1 MGCGCGWAVRC
12 SRDNEDKPRGP
23 GGGRRQRGSV
33 VLSFHNDTIKRII
46 RDHCLLNSLH
56 SAAARG
62 LILMTMKAGEAAR
75 TGAKSRSGGGA
86 RNVFILIMVS
96 KILAAAAPPLPLL
109 VDVFWMTAGG
119 GYLYNQY
126 SLVHNSISFTRHQF
140 VS

>member
-1 MGCGCGWAVRC
+1 
-12 SRDNEDKPRGP
+12 
-23 GGGRRQRGSV
+23 
-33 VLSFHNDTIKRII
+33 
-46 RDHCLLNSLH
+46 
-56 SAAARG
+56 
-62 LILMTMKAGEAAR
+62 MTMKAGEAAR

-96 KILAAAAPPLPLL
+96 KIQHRCCCTTSASALPLL

>member
-1 MGCGCGWAVRC
+1 MGCGCGWAGRC

-23 GGGRRQRGSV
+23 GGGRQRGSV

-96 KILAAAAPPLPLL
+96 KIQAAAAPPLPLL

-119 GYLYNQY
+119 GYLVNI
-126 SLVHNSISFTRHQF
+126 HWSITP
-140 VS
+140 

>member
-1 MGCGCGWAVRC
+1 M
-12 SRDNEDKPRGP
+12 
-23 GGGRRQRGSV
+23 

-96 KILAAAAPPLPLL
+96 KIQAAAAPPLLLPLL
-109 VDVFWMTAGG
+109 VDVFWMTAGR
-119 GYLYNQY
+119 GYLVNI
-126 SLVHNSISFTRHQF
+126 HWSIITP
-140 VS
+140 